1 MWPILG
7 RIKEK
12 FIPVQINQELCVRC
26 ERCLRACKAKAIYF
40 EHGIRL
46 IDYYKCK
53 ACLNCVQVCPRN
65 AVEVTS
71 IDHHDQV
78 VSIKIDHEQC
88 TMCEKCLDKDGK
100 FCPKNL
106 FYKGL
111 VRKLDIEEEGIMF
124 KFNEIGK
131 CQSCLKCTSCPE
143 GAIKPVKFES

>member
-1 MWPILG
+1 M
-7 RIKEK
+7 
-12 FIPVQINQELCVRC
+12 
-26 ERCLRACKAKAIYF
+26 RACKAKAIYF

-46 IDYYKCK
+46 IDYSKCK

-78 VSIKIDHEQC
+78 VSIKIDHEKC
-88 TMCEKCLDKDGK
+88 TMCEKCLAEDGK

-106 FYKGL
+106 FYRDSVK
-111 VRKLDIEEEGIMF
+111 KLNKEEEGIRF

-131 CQSCLKCTSCPE
+131 CQGCLKCELSCPE
-143 GAIKPVKFES
+143 GAIKPVKFET